1 MTQEEI
7 KALSAPEQRPNGVSY
22 ADYQRLCY
30 TAGVTDEISK
40 SAWDALPLVKAEG
53 GEDYDLKKDGED
65 MGDSEDEAPAEE
77 TETAE
82 ADEDDDVQ
90 EEEVEDSEKSVAVGD
105 LMKAIDAYADVEA
118 ALLPTQEDPR
128 EAVLQARLDAG
139 TITKSERA
147 ELGRIWSGA
156 DDSSESEEVLQK
168 SIVETLREDD
178 NAAHLVDA
186 SDFLR
191 TLIKGVDDRMGDV
204 LGEVT
209 RDGRATRELMKAQGA
224 LIKSLAV
231 HADQQDRVI
240 KAMAERLATVEHTPA
255 PRRAVTSRR
264 DSAHPR
270 TMQKSVFAGEA
281 GDEVLSKSEVTNG
294 LRALLLHAADKN
306 DNSAMQRITQAT
318 ALYEQTGTLPN
329 NIMDAVRQV
338 S

>member
-7 KALSAPEQRPNGVSY
+7 TALSSPEQRPDGVSY
-22 ADYQRLCY
+22 ESYQRLCF

-40 SAWDALPLVKAEG
+40 SAWDALPLMKADDAE
-53 GEDYDLKKDGED
+53 EYDLKKDGED
-65 MGDSEDEAPAEE
+65 MGDSEDETPAEE

-82 ADEDDDVQ
+82 ADDDDDVQ
-90 EEEVEDSEKSVAVGD
+90 EEELEDSEKSVEVGD
-105 LMKAIDAYADVEA
+105 LMKAIDAYSDVEA
-118 ALLPTQEDPR
+118 ALIPPSEGTR
-128 EAVLQARLDAG
+128 EVVLQARLDAG
-139 TITKSERA
+139 TISKSERA
-147 ELGRIWSGA
+147 ELGRIWSGEDTDA
-156 DDSSESEEVLQK
+156 VDEVFQK
-168 SIVETLREDD
+168 SLVETLQEDD

-209 RDGRATRELMKAQGA
+209 RDGRATRELMKAQGS
-224 LIKSLAV
+224 LVKSLAV
-231 HADQQDRVI
+231 HAEQQDRVI
-240 KAMAERLATVEHTPA
+240 KAMAERLVTVEHTPA

-264 DSAHPR
+264 DSVQQR

-281 GDEVLSKSEVTNG
+281 GGEAMSKSEVTSG
-294 LRALLLHAADKN
+294 LRALLIHASDKS